1 MAAFE
6 AQAAQ
11 QPVDSLPVSKN
22 LVFLHLDPAAP
33 AEGKPSEAT
42 TLRRMLDEAFA
53 ALADVVAASDT
64 AVPSEVTASVERC
77 RTALLAG
84 VEADTLDPLAR
95 SCFES
100 TRATSADA
108 RSRAAERRAQIA
120 TLVTMVR
127 ETVASIGG
135 GQANLQETLADSA
148 ERFERLAQVGDLQ
161 QIQAR
166 LLDEVATL
174 KRITLEQRRSWDE
187 TIQQFGMRLA
197 RLETQL
203 DHTRREAAIDPLTNV
218 ANRRTFERTCRE
230 WLEPNRPTFVMAM
243 VDVDD
248 FKSVNDRYGHVIGD
262 RVLATVAETLVRSLR
277 SDDLVARLGGDEF
290 SVLAASLTLAQ
301 AQGRF
306 ASISRAVQ
314 DACGPL
320 IPDGRTPTLSI
331 GIAECSAG
339 DTVQSLQHRADAA
352 LYDAKRNGKGRL
364 AIKATPFIRDLM
376 KGR

>member
-1 MAAFE
+1 
-6 AQAAQ
+6 
-11 QPVDSLPVSKN
+11 VSKN

-33 AEGKPSEAT
+33 AESKPSEAT

-64 AVPSEVTASVERC
+64 TMPAEVTAAVERC

-84 VEADTLDPLAR
+84 VEAETLEPLAK

-100 TRATSADA
+100 TRATAVDA
-108 RSRAAERRAQIA
+108 RTRAAERRAQIA

-127 ETVASIGG
+127 ETVATIGG
-135 GQANLQETLADSA
+135 GHANLQETLADSA

-174 KRITLEQRRSWDE
+174 KRITLEQRQTWED
-187 TIQQFGMRLA
+187 TIQQFGLRLA

-230 WLEPNRPTFVMAM
+230 WLEPNRAAFVMAM
-243 VDVDD
+243 ADVDD
-248 FKSVNDRYGHVIGD
+248 FKSINDRYGHVIGD

-277 SDDLVARLGGDEF
+277 SDDMVARLGGDEF
-290 SVLAASLTLAQ
+290 AVLAASLTLAQ

-306 ASISRAVQ
+306 ATISRAVQ
-314 DACGPL
+314 DACRPL

-339 DTVQSLQHRADAA
+339 DTLQSLQHRADAA
-352 LYDAKRNGKGRL
+352 LYDAKRNGKGRV
-364 AIKATPFIRDLM
+364 AIKATPFIRDLL

>member
-1 MAAFE
+1 
-6 AQAAQ
+6 
-11 QPVDSLPVSKN
+11 
-22 LVFLHLDPAAP
+22 
-33 AEGKPSEAT
+33 
-42 TLRRMLDEAFA
+42 MLDEAFA

-64 AVPSEVTASVERC
+64 AMPAEVTAAVERC

-84 VEADTLDPLAR
+84 VEAETLDPLAK

-127 ETVASIGG
+127 ETVATIGG
-135 GQANLQETLADSA
+135 GHANLQETLADSA

-174 KRITLEQRRSWDE
+174 KRITLEQRQTWED

-218 ANRRTFERTCRE
+218 ANRRTFERSCRE
-230 WLEPNRPTFVMAM
+230 WLEPNRPAFVMAM
-243 VDVDD
+243 ADVDD
-248 FKSVNDRYGHVIGD
+248 FKSINDRYGHVIGD

-277 SDDLVARLGGDEF
+277 SDDMVARLGGDEF
-290 SVLAASLTLAQ
+290 AVLAASLTLAQ

-306 ASISRAVQ
+306 ATISRAAQ
-314 DACGPL
+314 DACRPL

-339 DTVQSLQHRADAA
+339 DTLQSLQHRADAA
-352 LYDAKRNGKGRL
+352 LYDAKRNGKGRV
-364 AIKATPFIRDLM
+364 AIKASPFIRDLL